1 MRNEEPKTIRN
12 EEFGI
17 RNFPSPPLYGSGSVG
32 GTQNSKLK
40 TGYVWVDRVTA
51 LDTILVFTADG
62 CPHCR
67 ALCEDF
73 DRRGVDYREINLSRE
88 PLEMARLQDLVWE
101 HRLPVVADHERVSIG
116 FRGQSSSF
124 AELGLE

>member
-1 MRNEEPKTIRN
+1 VAK
-12 EEFGI
+12 
-17 RNFPSPPLYGSGSVG
+17 VA
-32 GTQNSKLK
+32 
-40 TGYVWVDRVTA
+40 A

-73 DRRGVDYREINLSRE
+73 DRRGVVYREINLSRE
-88 PLEMARLQDLVWE
+88 PDEMARLQELIWE

-116 FRGQSSSF
+116 FRGESSTF
-124 AELGLE
+124 AELDLE

>member
-1 MRNEEPKTIRN
+1 M
-12 EEFGI
+12 
-17 RNFPSPPLYGSGSVG
+17 VG
-32 GTQNSKLK
+32 
-40 TGYVWVDRVTA
+40 

-62 CPHCR
+62 CRHSR

-73 DRRGVDYREINLSRE
+73 DWRGVVYREINLSRE
-88 PLEMARLQDLVWE
+88 PDEMDHLRDLSWE

-124 AELGLE
+124 ADLGLE

>member
-1 MRNEEPKTIRN
+1 
-12 EEFGI
+12 
-17 RNFPSPPLYGSGSVG
+17 VA
-32 GTQNSKLK
+32 
-40 TGYVWVDRVTA
+40 RVAA

-73 DRRGVDYREINLSRE
+73 DRRGVVYREINLCRE
-88 PLEMARLQDLVWE
+88 PDETARLQELIWE

-116 FRGQSSSF
+116 FRGQSSTF
-124 AELGLE
+124 VELGLE

>member
-1 MRNEEPKTIRN
+1 M
-12 EEFGI
+12 
-17 RNFPSPPLYGSGSVG
+17 S
-32 GTQNSKLK
+32 
-40 TGYVWVDRVTA
+40 

-73 DRRGVDYREINLSRE
+73 NRRGVVYREINLSRLPE
-88 PLEMARLQDLVWE
+88 EMERLRQLSWE

-116 FRGQSSSF
+116 FRGKSSSF
-124 AELGLE
+124 GELGLE

>member
-1 MRNEEPKTIRN
+1 MRWAAK
-12 EEFGI
+12 
-17 RNFPSPPLYGSGSVG
+17 VG
-32 GTQNSKLK
+32 G
-40 TGYVWVDRVTA
+40 

-73 DRRGVDYREINLSRE
+73 DRRGVVYREVNLSRE
-88 PLEMARLQDLVWE
+88 PAEMERLRTLVWE
-101 HRLPVVADHERVSIG
+101 HRLPVVADHERISIG
-116 FRGQSSSF
+116 FHGESSTF

>member
-1 MRNEEPKTIRN
+1 M
-12 EEFGI
+12 
-17 RNFPSPPLYGSGSVG
+17 
-32 GTQNSKLK
+32 
-40 TGYVWVDRVTA
+40 TA

-73 DRRGVDYREINLSRE
+73 DRRGVVYREINLSRE
-88 PLEMARLQDLVWE
+88 PTEMDRLRSLVWE

-116 FRGQSSSF
+116 FRGQSSTF
-124 AELGLE
+124 ADLGLE